1 MSQPLS
7 FSEPCQQ
14 CTIYISLL
22 LTWDSVFFIQFEHDK
37 ILKRKLRDIFPDF
50 QSLFFFSVG
59 VLPDLSSGSDPT
71 YLKAFSNLCP
81 SVVSFLDLSQIP
93 KWSLKIKKSKERK
106 RNQCYAFHS
115 FFFFRLLNMHRLQ
128 SFLVLVTWQDLQYI
142 RNSLLLYFFIM
153 NQSFYSPELLFL
165 EFLGGFVQCTKFNIL
180 FQVCS
185 FVSVKGET
193 EHSCRNTVSLGTE
206 GEDDKGFLLP
216 V

>member
-1 MSQPLS
+1 
-7 FSEPCQQ
+7 
-14 CTIYISLL
+14 
-22 LTWDSVFFIQFEHDK
+22 
-37 ILKRKLRDIFPDF
+37 
-50 QSLFFFSVG
+50 
-59 VLPDLSSGSDPT
+59 
-71 YLKAFSNLCP
+71 
-81 SVVSFLDLSQIP
+81 
-93 KWSLKIKKSKERK
+93 
-106 RNQCYAFHS
+106 
-115 FFFFRLLNMHRLQ
+115 MHRLQ

-165 EFLGGFVQCTKFNIL
+165 EFLVGFVQCTKFNIL